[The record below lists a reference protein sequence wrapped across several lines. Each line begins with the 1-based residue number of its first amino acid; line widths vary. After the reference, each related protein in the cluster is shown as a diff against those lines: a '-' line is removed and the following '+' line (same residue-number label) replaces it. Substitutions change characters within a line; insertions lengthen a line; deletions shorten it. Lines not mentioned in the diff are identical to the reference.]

1 MTLQHLID
9 LLQTLRGTTPLTD
22 LALTRTLL
30 LAYELGR
37 EAGRQDAPHGQAAR
51 AEQHA
56 EPRREEDAP

>member
-1 MTLQHLID
+1 VTLQHLID

-37 EAGRQDAPHGQAAR
+37 EAGRQDAPHAK
-51 AEQHA
+51 
-56 EPRREEDAP
+56 PRREEEGC